1 MATAT
6 PALPPMP
13 EATIPLGTASPDGKT
28 IMPNPDWYRYL
39 KRLDTLIR
47 ALRLEIP

>member
-6 PALPPMP
+6 QPLPPMP
-13 EATIPLGTASPDGKT
+13 EAAVPIVMPDGK
-28 IMPNPDWYRYL
+28 PNPDWYRYL
-39 KRLDTLIR
+39 KRLDALLR

>member
-6 PALPPMP
+6 PALPPKP
-13 EATIPLGTASPDGKT
+13 DASIPLVMPDGK
-28 IMPNPDWYRYL
+28 MNPDWYRYFT
-39 KRLDTLIR
+39 RLDELIR

>member
-6 PALPPMP
+6 TPPKPLPGQDTRWIDPVTGRPTP
-13 EATIPLGTASPDGKT
+13 EFYDYAK
-28 IMPNPDWYRYL
+28 
-39 KRLDTLIR
+39 KLDALIR

>member
-6 PALPPMP
+6 QPLPPKPDPARVPFVM
-13 EATIPLGTASPDGKT
+13 PDGK
-28 IMPNPDWYRYL
+28 INPDWDRYL
-39 KRLDTLIR
+39 SRLDALVR